1 MSGQSK
7 LKTLYVM
14 KLLQEESSAEN
25 VLSAADLC
33 KILEE
38 RYSIKAERKAIY
50 SDIDVLKEFGLDIK
64 QQKGNNPGYYI
75 ENKSVKTPNEKPSKS
90 EKKEITIDVPFEKP
104 KIAFKDMSKIGS
116 VSYLVKDKEGNS
128 LYALK
133 VNTDVAPFKAKVK
146 NFEKNPDAEP
156 VKKRLDLSKT
166 ALLSEL
172 CKKMEEI

>member
-1 MSGQSK
+1 
-7 LKTLYVM
+7 M
-14 KLLQEESSAEN
+14 KLLQEESSEQN

-33 KILEE
+33 RILEE
-38 RYSIKAERKAIY
+38 RYGIKAERKAIY

-75 ENKSVKTPNEKPSKS
+75 EKKEDTAKKKTAES
-90 EKKEITIDVPFEKP
+90 EKKDITVDVPFEKS
-104 KIAFKDMSKIGS
+104 KISFKDMSKIGS

-133 VNTDVAPFKAKVK
+133 VKTDVAPFRAKVK
-146 NFEKNPDAEP
+146 DYEQDPDAEP

>member
-14 KLLQEESSAEN
+14 KLLQEESSAQN

-33 KILEE
+33 KILDE
-38 RYSIKAERKAIY
+38 RYGIKAERKAIY
-50 SDIDVLKEFGLDIK
+50 SDIEVLKEFGLDIK

-75 ENKSVKTPNEKPSKS
+75 ENQEPKAETKSVKA

-104 KIAFKDMSKIGS
+104 KIAFKDMSRIGS

-133 VNTDVAPFKAKVK
+133 VKTDVAPFKAKVK
-146 NFEKNPDAEP
+146 DYEKNPDADP

>member
-14 KLLQEESSAEN
+14 KLLQEESSAQN
-25 VLSAADLC
+25 VLSAADIC

-38 RYSIKAERKAIY
+38 RYGIKAERKGIY
-50 SDIDVLKEFGLDIK
+50 SDVEVLKEFGLDIK

-75 ENKSVKTPNEKPSKS
+75 EGTKPKKEQAV
-90 EKKEITIDVPFEKP
+90 EKKEITVEVPFDKP

-116 VSYLVKDKEGNS
+116 ISYLVKDKAGNS
-128 LYALK
+128 IYALK
-133 VNTDVAPFKAKVK
+133 VKTDVAPYRAKVK
-146 NFEKNPDAEP
+146 DYVKNPDGEP
-156 VKKRLDLSKT
+156 VKKRLDLGKT

>member
-14 KLLQEESSAEN
+14 KLLQEESNAQN

-38 RYSIKAERKAIY
+38 RYGIKAERKAIY
-50 SDIDVLKEFGLDIK
+50 SDIEVLKEFGLDIK

-75 ENKSVKTPNEKPSKS
+75 DNKEEGSKKPAKA

-133 VNTDVAPFKAKVK
+133 VKTDVAPFKAKVK
-146 NFEKNPDAEP
+146 DYEKNPDSEP
-156 VKKRLDLSKT
+156 IKKRLDLSKT